1 MSVLE
6 SIRVALQGLAA
17 NKLRSSLTMLGIV
30 IGVGAVIALL
40 ALGEGTQAAVTEEIQ
55 GIGSNLIFIMPGSE
69 EGHGPGVTTTVADTL
84 TLADAEAIAAPG
96 NSSTALRRGSGQGS
110 GNRVPGVLAV
120 APEFNNSADVVYGS
134 ESVNA
139 TITGTTSDYP
149 LVRSSSPEM
158 GEFFTEQ
165 HNATMARVVVLGH
178 QTAEDLFG
186 GSDPLGRTI
195 KITPSTAPSAGSV
208 QSSGQSSVHFRV
220 IGVMEEKGG
229 GMAGNADS
237 TVFIPLSTA
246 QRKLFG
252 GRATSGTGW
261 KVSSINV
268 SLVSEDYM
276 DMATDEITL
285 LLRQQHKI
293 QPGEDD
299 DFSVMSQEDIL
310 SMAEQITGILT
321 IFLGAIAAISL
332 LVGGIGIMNIML
344 VSVTERT
351 REIGIRKAVGAK
363 RRDIL
368 MQFLVEAV
376 VLSVIGGLLGI
387 LLGTGIAILVERSGL
402 MTTVISS
409 EAILLATG
417 FSVAV
422 GLFFGIYPSMRAARL
437 HPIEALRYE

>member
-1 MSVLE
+1 MSVYE

-40 ALGEGTQAAVTEEIQ
+40 ALGEGTQAAITEEIQ
-55 GIGSNLIFIMPGSE
+55 SIGSNLIFIMPGRME
-69 EGHGPGVTTTVADTL
+69 AEGHGPMTTKVTADTL
-84 TLADAEAIAAPG
+84 TLADAEAIAGSDNPSTSPG
-96 NSSTALRRGSGQGS
+96 H
-110 GNRVPGVLAV
+110 RVPGVLAV
-120 APEFNNSADVVYGS
+120 APEFSNSADVAYGN
-134 ESVNA
+134 ESIKTTVK
-139 TITGTTSDYP
+139 GTTSDYP
-149 LVRSSSPEM
+149 SVRSSFPER

-165 HNATMARVVVLGH
+165 HNNTMARVAVLGH

-195 KITPSTAPSAGSV
+195 KINSSTDPSAGGSTGSPR
-208 QSSGQSSVHFRV
+208 SSGQSRIHFRV

-229 GMAGNADS
+229 GMGGNQDDA
-237 TVFIPLSTA
+237 VFIPITTA

-252 GRATSGTGW
+252 GRTTSGTSW
-261 KVSSINV
+261 KVSTISV
-268 SLVSEDYM
+268 ALVSEETM
-276 DMATDEITL
+276 DTATDEITV
-285 LLRQQHKI
+285 LLRQRHKI
-293 QPGEDD
+293 RPGDDD
-299 DFSVMSQEDIL
+299 DFTVISQEDVL

-368 MQFLVEAV
+368 MQFLIEAV

-387 LLGTGIAILVERSGL
+387 LLGAGIAVLVEQSGL
-402 MTTVISS
+402 MTTVISTES
-409 EAILLATG
+409 ILLATG

>member
-1 MSVLE
+1 MSVIE

-69 EGHGPGVTTTVADTL
+69 EGHGPGATRSVVDTL

-96 NSSTALRRGSGQGS
+96 N
-110 GNRVPGVLAV
+110 VPGLVAV
-120 APEFNNSADVVYGS
+120 APEFNNNADVVYGN

-139 TITGTTSDYP
+139 TITGTTPDYP
-149 LVRSSSPEM
+149 LVRSSPPEM
-158 GEFFTEQ
+158 GEFFTQ
-165 HNATMARVVVLGH
+165 QQMTTMARVAVLGH

-195 KITPSTAPSAGSV
+195 KINPSTAPSTG
-208 QSSGQSSVHFRV
+208 SGQSSVHLRV

-229 GMAGNADS
+229 GMGGSVDN
-237 TVFIPLSTA
+237 TVFIPISTA
-246 QRKLFG
+246 QRKIFG
-252 GRATSGTGW
+252 GRATSGTSW

-268 SLVSEDYM
+268 SLVSEETM
-276 DMATDEITL
+276 DAATDEITW
-285 LLRQQHKI
+285 LLRQRHKI

-310 SMAEQITGILT
+310 GMAEQITGILT

-368 MQFLVEAV
+368 MQFLIEAI

-387 LLGTGIAILVERSGL
+387 LLGAGIAVLVEQSGL
-402 MTTVISS
+402 MTTVISA
-409 EAILLATG
+409 EAMLLATG

>member
-1 MSVLE
+1 MSVIE

-40 ALGEGTQAAVTEEIQ
+40 ALGEGTQAAITEEIQ

-69 EGHGPGVTTTVADTL
+69 EGHGPGVTRSVADTL
-84 TLADAEAIAAPG
+84 TLADAEAIAASG
-96 NSSTALRRGSGQGS
+96 NPSTGSGH
-110 GNRVPGVLAV
+110 RIPGVVAV
-120 APEFNNSADVVYGS
+120 APEFNNNADVVYGS

-139 TITGTTSDYP
+139 TITGTTPDYP
-149 LVRSSSPEM
+149 LVRSSLPET
-158 GEFFTEQ
+158 GEFFTQ
-165 HNATMARVVVLGH
+165 QQMTTMARVAVLGH

-186 GSDPLGRTI
+186 GSDPLERTI
-195 KITPSTAPSAGSV
+195 KINPST
-208 QSSGQSSVHFRV
+208 SSGQSRVHFRV

-229 GMAGNADS
+229 GMGGSVDN
-237 TVFIPLSTA
+237 TVFIPISTA

-252 GRATSGTGW
+252 GRATSGTSW

-268 SLVSEDYM
+268 ALVSEETM
-276 DMATDEITL
+276 DAATDEITL

-310 SMAEQITGILT
+310 SMAEQITSILT

-368 MQFLVEAV
+368 MQFLIEAI

-387 LLGTGIAILVERSGL
+387 LLGTGIAVLVEQSEL
-402 MTTVISS
+402 MTTVVSA
-409 EAILLATG
+409 EAMLLATG

>member
-1 MSVLE
+1 MSVYE

-17 NKLRSSLTMLGIV
+17 NKLRSSLTMLGII

-40 ALGEGTQAAVTEEIQ
+40 ALGEGTQAAITEEIQ
-55 GIGSNLIFIMPGSE
+55 SMGSNLITVIPGRL
-69 EGHGPGVTTTVADTL
+69 EGQHGPGGGTSNVIASL

-96 NSSTALRRGSGQGS
+96 NVSGM
-110 GNRVPGVLAV
+110 LAV
-120 APEFNNSADVVYGS
+120 VPEFNNNADVVYGD
-134 ESVNA
+134 ENVNVS
-139 TITGTTSDYP
+139 IKGTTSDY
-149 LVRSSSPEM
+149 LLAHNSSAEI
-158 GEFFTEQ
+158 GEFFTGQ
-165 HNATMARVVVLGH
+165 QDTTAARVAVLGH

-186 GSDPLGRTI
+186 GTDPLGRTI
-195 KITPSTAPSAGSV
+195 KISPSTAPSTGSG
-208 QSSGQSSVHFRV
+208 QGSGQSRVHFRV
-220 IGVMEEKGG
+220 IGVMEEEGG
-229 GMAGNADS
+229 GMGFSADEV
-237 TVFIPLSTA
+237 VFIPLTTA

-252 GRATSGTGW
+252 GRATSGTSW
-261 KVSSINV
+261 EVSSIAV
-268 SLVSEDYM
+268 TLASEDYM
-276 DMATDEITL
+276 DAAVDDITW

-293 QPGEDD
+293 RPGNDD
-299 DFSVMSQEDIL
+299 DFSVMSQKDLL
-310 SMAEQITGILT
+310 STVEQVTGILT

-387 LLGTGIAILVERSGL
+387 LLGAGIAILVELSGL
-402 MTTVISS
+402 MTTVISTES
-409 EAILLATG
+409 VLLATG

>member
-1 MSVLE
+1 MSVIE

-55 GIGSNLIFIMPGSE
+55 SIGSNLIFIMPGRM
-69 EGHGPGVTTTVADTL
+69 EGHGPMATKVTADTL
-84 TLADAEAIAAPG
+84 TLADAEAIADPG
-96 NSSTALRRGSGQGS
+96 N
-110 GNRVPGVLAV
+110 VPGVLAV
-120 APEFNNSADVVYGS
+120 APEFSNSADVAYGN
-134 ESVNA
+134 ESIKTTVK
-139 TITGTTSDYP
+139 GTTSDYP
-149 LVRSSSPEM
+149 LVRNSCPEE
-158 GEFFTEQ
+158 GEFFNEQ
-165 HNATMARVVVLGH
+165 HETSLARVAVLGH
-178 QTAEDLFG
+178 QTAKDLFG
-186 GSDPLGRTI
+186 GSDPLGRI
-195 KITPSTAPSAGSV
+195 LKINPSTD
-208 QSSGQSSVHFRV
+208 SGQSRIHFRI

-229 GMAGNADS
+229 GMGGNQDDV
-237 TVFIPLSTA
+237 VFIPITTA

-252 GRATSGTGW
+252 GRATSGTSW
-261 KVSSINV
+261 KVSTISV
-268 SLVSEDYM
+268 ALVSEDYM
-276 DMATDEITL
+276 GAATDEITL
-285 LLRQQHKI
+285 LLRQRHKI
-293 QPGEDD
+293 RPGDDD
-299 DFSVMSQEDIL
+299 DFSVISQEDVL
-310 SMAEQITGILT
+310 SMAEQITSILT
-321 IFLGAIAAISL
+321 LFLGAIAAISL

-368 MQFLVEAV
+368 MQFLVEAI

-387 LLGTGIAILVERSGL
+387 LLGAGIAILVEQSGL
-402 MTTVISS
+402 MTTVVS
-409 EAILLATG
+409 ADAVLLATG

>member
-1 MSVLE
+1 MSVIE

-17 NKLRSSLTMLGIV
+17 NKLRSSLTMLGII

-40 ALGEGTQAAVTEEIQ
+40 ALGEGTQAAITEEIQ
-55 GIGSNLIFIMPGSE
+55 SIGSNLITVMPGRF
-69 EGHGPGVTTTVADTL
+69 EGHGPGATSNVPASL

-96 NSSTALRRGSGQGS
+96 NVSGM
-110 GNRVPGVLAV
+110 LAV
-120 APEFNNSADVVYGS
+120 VPEFNNNADVVYGN
-134 ESVNA
+134 ENVNVS
-139 TITGTTSDYP
+139 IKGTTSDY
-149 LVRSSSPEM
+149 LLAHNASPEI

-165 HNATMARVVVLGH
+165 HNTTAARVAVLGH

-195 KITPSTAPSAGSV
+195 KINR
-208 QSSGQSSVHFRV
+208 VHFRV
-220 IGVMEEKGG
+220 IGVMEEEGG
-229 GMAGNADS
+229 GMGFSADEV
-237 TVFIPLSTA
+237 VFIPLTTV

-252 GRATSGTGW
+252 GRATSGTSW
-261 KVSSINV
+261 EVSSIAV
-268 SLVSEDYM
+268 TLASEETM
-276 DMATDEITL
+276 DAAVDDITW
-285 LLRQQHKI
+285 LLRQQHELK
-293 QPGEDD
+293 PGDDD
-299 DFSVMSQEDIL
+299 DFSVMSQKDLL
-310 SMAEQITGILT
+310 STVEQVTGILT

-332 LVGGIGIMNIML
+332 VVGGIGIMNIML

-387 LLGTGIAILVERSGL
+387 LLGAGIAILVEQSGL
-402 MTTVISS
+402 MTTVVS
-409 EAILLATG
+409 ADAVLLATG

>member
-1 MSVLE
+1 MSVIE

-55 GIGSNLIFIMPGSE
+55 SIGSNLIFITPGSE
-69 EGHGPGVTTTVADTL
+69 EGHGPMATTTTADTL

-96 NSSTALRRGSGQGS
+96 N
-110 GNRVPGVLAV
+110 VPGVLAV
-120 APEFNNSADVVYGS
+120 APEFSNSADVVYGS
-134 ESVNA
+134 ESVNT
-139 TITGTTSDYP
+139 TITGTTPDYP
-149 LVRSSSPEM
+149 LVRNSFPET
-158 GEFFTEQ
+158 GEFFTKQ
-165 HNATMARVVVLGH
+165 QMTTMARVAVLGH

-195 KITPSTAPSAGSV
+195 KINR
-208 QSSGQSSVHFRV
+208 VHFRV
-220 IGVMEEKGG
+220 IGVIEEKGG
-229 GMAGNADS
+229 GMGGNVDR
-237 TVFIPLSTA
+237 TVFIPIITA

-252 GRATSGTGW
+252 GRATSGTSW
-261 KVSSINV
+261 KVSTINV
-268 SLVSEDYM
+268 ALVSEETM
-276 DMATDEITL
+276 DAATDEITW
-285 LLRQQHKI
+285 LLRQRHKI
-293 QPGEDD
+293 QPGDDD
-299 DFSVMSQEDIL
+299 DFSVMSQEDLL
-310 SMAEQITGILT
+310 STLEQITGILT

-363 RRDIL
+363 RRDVL
-368 MQFLVEAV
+368 MQFLIEAV

-387 LLGTGIAILVERSGL
+387 LLGAGIAILVEQSGL
-402 MTTVISS
+402 MTTVVSA
-409 EAILLATG
+409 EAILLATS

>member
-1 MSVLE
+1 MSVIE

-40 ALGEGTQAAVTEEIQ
+40 ALGEGTQAAITEEIQ

-69 EGHGPGVTTTVADTL
+69 QGHGPGATRSAADTL

-96 NSSTALRRGSGQGS
+96 NI
-110 GNRVPGVLAV
+110 PGVVAV
-120 APEFNNSADVVYGS
+120 APEFNNNADVVYGS
-134 ESVNA
+134 ESINA
-139 TITGTTSDYP
+139 TITGTTPDYP
-149 LVRSSSPEM
+149 LVRSSAPET

-165 HNATMARVVVLGH
+165 NNTTMARVAVLGH

-195 KITPSTAPSAGSV
+195 KINPST
-208 QSSGQSSVHFRV
+208 SSGQSRVHFRV

-229 GMAGNADS
+229 GMGGNVDS
-237 TVFIPLSTA
+237 TVFIPITTA

-252 GRATSGTGW
+252 GRATSGTSW
-261 KVSSINV
+261 KVSTISV
-268 SLVSEDYM
+268 ALVSGETIDA
-276 DMATDEITL
+276 ATEEITW

-310 SMAEQITGILT
+310 GMAEQITGILT

-368 MQFLVEAV
+368 MQFLIEAV

-387 LLGTGIAILVERSGL
+387 LLGAGIAVLVEQSGL
-402 MTTVISS
+402 MTTVISA
-409 EAILLATG
+409 EAMLLATG

>member
-1 MSVLE
+1 MSVIE

-40 ALGEGTQAAVTEEIQ
+40 ALGEGTQAAITEEIQ

-69 EGHGPGVTTTVADTL
+69 EGHGPGVTRSVADTL
-84 TLADAEAIAAPG
+84 TLADAEAIAASG
-96 NSSTALRRGSGQGS
+96 NPSTGSGH
-110 GNRVPGVLAV
+110 RIPGVVAV
-120 APEFNNSADVVYGS
+120 APEFNNNADVVYGS

-139 TITGTTSDYP
+139 TITGTTPDYP
-149 LVRSSSPEM
+149 LVRSSPPET
-158 GEFFTEQ
+158 GEFFTQ
-165 HNATMARVVVLGH
+165 QQMTTMARVAVLGH

-186 GSDPLGRTI
+186 GSDPLERTI
-195 KITPSTAPSAGSV
+195 KINR
-208 QSSGQSSVHFRV
+208 VHFRV

-229 GMAGNADS
+229 GMGGSVDN
-237 TVFIPLSTA
+237 TIFIPISTA

-252 GRATSGTGW
+252 GRTTSGTSW

-268 SLVSEDYM
+268 ALVSEETM
-276 DMATDEITL
+276 DAATDEITL

-310 SMAEQITGILT
+310 SMAEQITSILT

-368 MQFLVEAV
+368 MQFLIEAI

-387 LLGTGIAILVERSGL
+387 LLGTGIAVLVEQSEL
-402 MTTVISS
+402 MTTVVSA
-409 EAILLATG
+409 EAMLLATG

>member
-1 MSVLE
+1 MSVYE

-40 ALGEGTQAAVTEEIQ
+40 ALGEGAQAAITAEIQ
-55 GIGSNLIFIMPGSE
+55 SIGSNLITVIPGRL
-69 EGHGPGVTTTVADTL
+69 EGQHGPGGGTSNTIASL
-84 TLADAEAIAAPG
+84 TLADAEALAAPG
-96 NSSTALRRGSGQGS
+96 NVSGM
-110 GNRVPGVLAV
+110 LAV
-120 APEFNNSADVVYGS
+120 VPEFNNNADVVYGD
-134 ESVNA
+134 ENVNVS
-139 TITGTTSDYP
+139 IKGTTSDY
-149 LVRSSSPEM
+149 LLAHNSSPEI
-158 GEFFTEQ
+158 GEFLTEQ
-165 HNATMARVVVLGH
+165 HNTTVSRVAVLGH

-195 KITPSTAPSAGSV
+195 KINPSTGSGH
-208 QSSGQSSVHFRV
+208 SRVHFRV
-220 IGVMEEKGG
+220 IGVMEEEGG
-229 GMAGNADS
+229 GMGFSADEV
-237 TVFIPLSTA
+237 VFIPLTTA

-252 GRATSGTGW
+252 GRATSGTSW
-261 KVSSINV
+261 EVSSIAV
-268 SLVSEDYM
+268 TLASEDYM
-276 DMATDEITL
+276 DAAADDITW
-285 LLRQQHKI
+285 LLRQQHDLE
-293 QPGEDD
+293 PGDDD
-299 DFSVMSQEDIL
+299 DFSVMSQKDLL
-310 SMAEQITGILT
+310 STVEQVTGILT

-368 MQFLVEAV
+368 MQFLIEAV

-387 LLGTGIAILVERSGL
+387 LLGAGIAILVEQSGL
-402 MTTVISS
+402 MTTVISAES
-409 EAILLATG
+409 ILLATS

>member
-40 ALGEGTQAAVTEEIQ
+40 ALGEGTQAAITEEIQ
-55 GIGSNLIFIMPGSE
+55 GIGSNLIFITPGSE
-69 EGHGPGVTTTVADTL
+69 EGHGPGATRSVADTL

-96 NSSTALRRGSGQGS
+96 S
-110 GNRVPGVLAV
+110 VPGVLAV
-120 APEFNNSADVVYGS
+120 APEFNNNADVIYGS

-139 TITGTTSDYP
+139 TITGTTPDYP

-158 GEFFTEQ
+158 GEFFTQ
-165 HNATMARVVVLGH
+165 QQMTTMARVAVLGH

-195 KITPSTAPSAGSV
+195 KINR
-208 QSSGQSSVHFRV
+208 VHFRV

-229 GMAGNADS
+229 GMGGNADS
-237 TVFIPLSTA
+237 TVYIPITTA

-252 GRATSGTGW
+252 GRATSGTSW

-268 SLVSEDYM
+268 SLVSEETM
-276 DMATDEITL
+276 DAATDEITL

-368 MQFLVEAV
+368 MQFLIEAI

-387 LLGTGIAILVERSGL
+387 LLGAGIAILVEQSGL
-402 MTTVISS
+402 MTTVVS
-409 EAILLATG
+409 ADAVLLATG

>member
-40 ALGEGTQAAVTEEIQ
+40 ALGQGTQAAVTEEIQ
-55 GIGSNLIFIMPGSE
+55 GIGSNLIFITPGSE
-69 EGHGPGVTTTVADTL
+69 EGHGPMATRSAADTL

-96 NSSTALRRGSGQGS
+96 I
-110 GNRVPGVLAV
+110 VPGVLAV
-120 APEFNNSADVVYGS
+120 APEFNNSTDVIYGS

-139 TITGTTSDYP
+139 TITGTTPDYP
-149 LVRSSSPEM
+149 LVRNSFLET

-165 HNATMARVVVLGH
+165 NSTTMARVAVLGH

-195 KITPSTAPSAGSV
+195 KINR
-208 QSSGQSSVHFRV
+208 VHFRV

-229 GMAGNADS
+229 RPAGNVDDS
-237 TVFIPLSTA
+237 VFIPISTA

-252 GRATSGTGW
+252 GRATSGTSW

-268 SLVSEDYM
+268 SLVSEETM
-276 DMATDEITL
+276 DAATDEITL

-376 VLSVIGGLLGI
+376 VLSVIGGLLGV
-387 LLGTGIAILVERSGL
+387 LLGMGIAILVERSGL

-409 EAILLATG
+409 QAILLATG

-422 GLFFGIYPSMRAARL
+422 GLFFGIYPSVRAARL

>member
-1 MSVLE
+1 MSVIE

-40 ALGEGTQAAVTEEIQ
+40 ALGEGTQAAITEEIQ

-69 EGHGPGVTTTVADTL
+69 EGHGPGATRSVADTL

-96 NSSTALRRGSGQGS
+96 N
-110 GNRVPGVLAV
+110 VPGVVAV
-120 APEFNNSADVVYGS
+120 APEFNNNADVVYGS

-139 TITGTTSDYP
+139 TITGTTPDYP
-149 LVRSSSPEM
+149 LVRRSPPET
-158 GEFFTEQ
+158 GEFFTQ
-165 HNATMARVVVLGH
+165 QQMTTMARVAVLGH

-195 KITPSTAPSAGSV
+195 KINPST
-208 QSSGQSSVHFRV
+208 SSGQSRVHFRV

-229 GMAGNADS
+229 GMGGSVDN
-237 TVFIPLSTA
+237 TVFIPITTA

-252 GRATSGTGW
+252 GRATSGTSW

-268 SLVSEDYM
+268 ALVSEETM
-276 DMATDEITL
+276 DAATEEITW

-368 MQFLVEAV
+368 MQFLIEAV

-387 LLGTGIAILVERSGL
+387 LLGAGIAVLVEQSGL
-402 MTTVISS
+402 MTTVISA
-409 EAILLATG
+409 EAMLLATG